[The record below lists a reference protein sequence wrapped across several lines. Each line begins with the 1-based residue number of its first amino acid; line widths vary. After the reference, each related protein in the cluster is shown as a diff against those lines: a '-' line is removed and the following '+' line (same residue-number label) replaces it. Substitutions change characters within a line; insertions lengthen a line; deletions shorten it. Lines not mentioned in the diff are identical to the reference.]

1 MSTNTKPGDAKANE
15 VNIILPSEKTLSG
28 AFRLSIVHGKPV
40 CSYFYLDSLKG
51 KVCINKDGNDKIIYK
66 NEEEFTSP
74 LEHLFKSNDE
84 YICITNNTIYIISS
98 KTEVRKS

>member
-1 MSTNTKPGDAKANE
+1 MENLSCAVNLILKNFNNYTDTEPAYRAN
-15 VNIILPSEKTLSG
+15 
-28 AFRLSIVHGKPV
+28 F
-40 CSYFYLDSLKG
+40 
-51 KVCINKDGNDKIIYK
+51 KIIYK

-98 KTEVRKS
+98 KTEVRKN